1 MKKIKKMGWAL
12 KTLVGQANEN
22 DISFFD
28 IKTLYDAAYEEKE
41 AARESLRR
49 YTALKAQAETLEA
62 AYRAQLA
69 ARKAGPSVGLMASSA
84 HTTEG
89 KAA

>member
-1 MKKIKKMGWAL
+1 MKQMKKMRWAL
-12 KTLVGQANEN
+12 KALVGQANEN

-49 YTALKAQAETLEA
+49 YAALKAQAEALET

-69 ARKAGPSVGLMASSA
+69 ARKAGPAVGLVASTVS
-84 HTTEG
+84 TEG